1 MTASVFPNA
10 RLSSAKMALSVV
22 TLGILV
28 VIGREFGGYLPRFLL
43 WVDTL
48 GVWAPV
54 TFVLAYVAAT
64 LTFVPG
70 SLLTM
75 TAGAVFGLVEGTFYT
90 FVGATIGSALAFLT
104 ARYLARDA
112 IQRRLLRYP
121 KFAAIDKA
129 VGLEGFKIVLLL
141 RLSPVFPFNFLNYAL
156 GLTTV
161 TFRAYLLGA
170 IGMLPGSAVY
180 AYYGML
186 AGDVF
191 ALAGGVPSNSGVS
204 YYVTMVLGLVAT
216 VLVTMVI
223 IQAARR
229 ALRNTMNA

>member
-1 MTASVFPNA
+1 MIASVFPNA
-10 RLSSAKMALSVV
+10 RLSWAKMALSVV
-22 TLGILV
+22 ALGMLV
-28 VIGREFGGYLPRFLL
+28 IIGREFGDYLLRFLL
-43 WVDTL
+43 WIDTL

-54 TFVLAYVAAT
+54 TFVLVYVAAT

-75 TAGAVFGLVEGTFYT
+75 TAGALFGLVEGAFYT
-90 FVGATIGSALAFLT
+90 FVGATIGSALAFVI

-112 IQRRLLRYP
+112 IQRRLVRYP
-121 KFAAIDKA
+121 KFAAIDQA

-161 TFRAYLLGA
+161 TFRAYMLGA
-170 IGMLPGSAVY
+170 IGMLPGSVVY
-180 AYYGML
+180 VYYGML
-186 AGDVF
+186 AGDVI
-191 ALAGGVPSNSGVS
+191 ALASGVTSNSGVS
-204 YYVTMVLGLVAT
+204 YYVTMILGLVAT

-229 ALRNTMNA
+229 ALRNTMTS

>member
-48 GVWAPV
+48 GVWAPA

-90 FVGATIGSALAFLT
+90 FVGATTGSALAFLT

>member
-1 MTASVFPNA
+1 MIASVFPNA
-10 RLSSAKMALSVV
+10 RLSWAKMALSVV
-22 TLGILV
+22 ALGMLV
-28 VIGREFGGYLPRFLL
+28 IIGREFGGYLPRFLL
-43 WVDTL
+43 WIDTL

-54 TFVLAYVAAT
+54 TFVLVYVAAT

-75 TAGAVFGLVEGTFYT
+75 TAGALFGLVEGAFYT
-90 FVGATIGSALAFLT
+90 FVGATIGSALAFVI

-112 IQRRLLRYP
+112 IQRRLVRYP
-121 KFAAIDKA
+121 KFAAIDQA

-161 TFRAYLLGA
+161 TFRAYMLGA
-170 IGMLPGSAVY
+170 VGMLPGSVVY

-186 AGDVF
+186 AGDVL
-191 ALAGGVPSNSGVS
+191 ALAGGVPSISGVS
-204 YYVTMVLGLVAT
+204 YYVTMTLGLVAT

-223 IQAARR
+223 IHAARR
-229 ALRNTMNA
+229 ALRNTMTS

>member
-1 MTASVFPNA
+1 MIASVFPNA
-10 RLSSAKMALSVV
+10 RLSSTKMALSVV
-22 TLGILV
+22 ILGILG

-43 WVDTL
+43 WIDTL

-54 TFVLAYVAAT
+54 TFILTYVAAT

-75 TAGAVFGLVEGTFYT
+75 MAGAVFGLVAGTFYT
-90 FVGATIGSALAFLT
+90 FVGATIGSAFAFLI

-112 IQRRLLRYP
+112 IQHRLVRYP
-121 KFAAIDKA
+121 KFAVIDQA

-161 TFRAYLLGA
+161 PFRAYMLGA
-170 IGMLPGSAVY
+170 IGMLPGSVVY
-180 AYYGML
+180 AYSGML
-186 AGDVF
+186 AGDVL
-191 ALAGGVPSNSGVS
+191 ALAGGAPSNSGLG
-204 YYVTMVLGLVAT
+204 YYVTVILGLLAT
-216 VLVTMVI
+216 VLVTMGI
-223 IQAARR
+223 IQTARR

>member
-1 MTASVFPNA
+1 MIASVFPTA
-10 RLSSAKMALSVV
+10 RLSSTKMALSVV
-22 TLGILV
+22 ILGILV

-43 WVDTL
+43 WIDTL

-54 TFVLAYVAAT
+54 AFVLAYVAAT

-75 TAGAVFGLVEGTFYT
+75 TAGAVFGLVAGTFYT
-90 FVGATIGSALAFLT
+90 FVGATIGSALAFLI

-112 IQRRLLRYP
+112 IQRRLVRYP
-121 KFAAIDKA
+121 KFAVIDKA

-161 TFRAYLLGA
+161 PFRAYMLGA
-170 IGMLPGSAVY
+170 IGMLPGSVVY
-180 AYYGML
+180 AYSGML
-186 AGDVF
+186 AGDVL
-191 ALAGGVPSNSGVS
+191 ALAGGVPSNSGLG
-204 YYVTMVLGLVAT
+204 YYVTVILGLLVT
-216 VLVTMVI
+216 VLATMVI
-223 IQAARR
+223 IQTARR

>member
-1 MTASVFPNA
+1 MIASVFPNA
-10 RLSSAKMALSVV
+10 RLFWAKMALSVV
-22 TLGILV
+22 ALGMLV
-28 VIGREFGGYLPRFLL
+28 IIGRECGDYLLRFLL
-43 WVDTL
+43 WIGTL
-48 GVWAPV
+48 GVLARV
-54 TFVLAYVAAT
+54 TFVLVYVAAT

-75 TAGAVFGLVEGTFYT
+75 TAGALFGLVEGAFYT
-90 FVGATIGSALAFLT
+90 FVGATIGSALAFVI

-112 IQRRLLRYP
+112 IQRRLVRYP
-121 KFAAIDKA
+121 KFAAIDQA

-161 TFRAYLLGA
+161 TFRAYMLGA
-170 IGMLPGSAVY
+170 IGLLPGSVVY

-186 AGDVF
+186 AGDVI

-204 YYVTMVLGLVAT
+204 YYVTMILGLVAT

-223 IQAARR
+223 IHAARR
-229 ALRNTMNA
+229 ALRNTMTS